1 MEDYTLTD
9 LSLEEQEAIKKDIDT
24 VLEKYNAEIQV
35 TSTIHILKRVESEIP
50 SPYTIDESDSNGKKS
65 DTTPETE
72 KGSESSS

>member
-35 TSTIHILKRVESEIP
+35 TSTIHILKRVEPNSP
-50 SPYTIDESDSNGKKS
+50 SPYTINESDSNGKE
-65 DTTPETE
+65 DTSTSETA
-72 KGSESSS
+72 